1 MTGSRRVCLP
11 ITADGQVDQR
21 WGRAARV
28 VVAEILDGS
37 IMAWEEFAVGWDRL
51 HDQTTEGGHHARVVR
66 FLRDHHVEAVAAG
79 HMGEPMVHT
88 LERLG
93 IVVHL
98 GVAGDARRAAIAT
111 AGQTTA

>member
-1 MTGSRRVCLP
+1 MRVCVP
-11 ITADGQVDQR
+11 ITADGQVDHR

-28 VVAEILDGS
+28 VVAEIKDGS
-37 IMAWEEFAVGWDRL
+37 IATWDEFVVGWDRL
-51 HDQTTEGGHHARVVR
+51 HDETTEGGHHARVAR

-93 IVVHL
+93 IAVHV
-98 GVAGDARRAAIAT
+98 GVAGDARQAAIVA
-111 AGQTTA
+111 AGPTPA